1 MYEKYAEEIK
11 KYRFLV
17 CDKIDLG
24 YESIHNDIERIYS
37 DDEHIYYVNS
47 WEHNRTY
54 TKFCSKLKNL
64 LGTEVY
70 TDVCEDV
77 LDNNL
82 SVDECIEKYCSS
94 FVRDESF
101 RSYLQELNH
110 TIADFEEEY
119 VPEEDDDYY
128 SDTVPEEESEE
139 ADSNLVASVPSKQQE
154 ATDRQEQTDEKEQY
168 EQKPIPPTTIKT
180 PPTTTGETTATS
192 SESKEG
198 DGAIAPKKTES
209 LNETEVGDEGEKVGS
224 STKITSRQAVEE
236 TEEEQ
241 EEEQE
246 EEDYIEHVPGE
257 VEGHHRSGC
266 WVNEYWREDGTHVSG
281 HWRSDAD
288 VTPHTRELGDTSY
301 SSDSEA
307 EDNEQKQERPKPTPV
322 IRKREQE
329 DDDDFVGNVDHDR
342 DYDKLG
348 QRPRKPRARKL
359 AKPYT
364 SEELERM
371 RSHGTPFELESLPPT
386 QEELDVLSQCG
397 ISPEQIADT
406 NYLANLRLYNNL
418 TNELGEEPEET
429 IEDFVRNADDV
440 TVHKLRGGKYIHA
453 CSAARGVMYVSPTVW
468 NKMVDD
474 KWIIC
479 VYLNGQGCKFKYINS
494 KEEFLQL
501 VEKDDVVIK
510 ITGKEKVDV
519 VNELYS
525 GLLEGVKGSA
535 YTLIRVASR
544 TNMDAVFAHYIG
556 AMAEKDDGYEYTDD
570 L

>member
-1 MYEKYAEEIK
+1 M
-11 KYRFLV
+11 
-17 CDKIDLG
+17 
-24 YESIHNDIERIYS
+24 
-37 DDEHIYYVNS
+37 
-47 WEHNRTY
+47 
-54 TKFCSKLKNL
+54 
-64 LGTEVY
+64 
-70 TDVCEDV
+70 CEDV
-77 LDNNL
+77 LDSNL

-94 FVRDESF
+94 FLRDESF

-119 VPEEDDDYY
+119 VPEEEDDYY
-128 SDTVPEEESEE
+128 SDTVTEEEIEEADGDMVAPELNKQEEVNDEQEDEDEIEQHEQKPILPTSIKTPKTSTRGITATSSEGKEDDETIAAKETETLDETETSDRRKNVDSSTKTTSRLAAEETDEEEEEESEE
-139 ADSNLVASVPSKQQE
+139 
-154 ATDRQEQTDEKEQY
+154 
-168 EQKPIPPTTIKT
+168 
-180 PPTTTGETTATS
+180 
-192 SESKEG
+192 
-198 DGAIAPKKTES
+198 
-209 LNETEVGDEGEKVGS
+209 
-224 STKITSRQAVEE
+224 
-236 TEEEQ
+236 
-241 EEEQE
+241 
-246 EEDYIEHVPGE
+246 DYTEHVPGE

-307 EDNEQKQERPKPTPV
+307 EENGQTQEGPKPTPV

-386 QEELDVLSQCG
+386 QEELDVLGQCG
-397 ISPEQIADT
+397 ITPEQVADT

-453 CSAARGVMYVSPTVW
+453 CSAARGVMYVSPSVW

-479 VYLNGQGCKFKYINS
+479 VYLNGQGSKFKYINS

-544 TNMDAVFAHYIG
+544 TNMDAVFAHYVG
-556 AMAEKDDGYEYTDD
+556 AMAEKDDGYDYNDD